1 MKLDNLY
8 DLTEKEKIKVY
19 DWHIEDANGIY
30 LNIDKINA
38 IALNYDSF
46 GTYIEEK
53 CVLAEELGHYYM
65 DATYSPYC
73 QDLQIIS
80 KQELKAKKWA
90 YNVLIP
96 FEDLRRAILKGK
108 TSILSLAEHFGV
120 TNDFMCKCI
129 NFYLDKYGQIITK
142 EEMQQLAFNF

>member
-80 KQELKAKKWA
+80 KQERKAKKWA
-90 YNVLIP
+90 YNVLVP
-96 FEDLRRAILKGK
+96 YENLRRAIKNDL
-108 TSILSLAEHFGV
+108 TTVYSLANYFEV
-120 TNDFMCKCI
+120 TEAFISKCI
-129 NFYLDKYGQIITK
+129 TFYIEKYGDFT
-142 EEMQQLAFNF
+142 EEALSY